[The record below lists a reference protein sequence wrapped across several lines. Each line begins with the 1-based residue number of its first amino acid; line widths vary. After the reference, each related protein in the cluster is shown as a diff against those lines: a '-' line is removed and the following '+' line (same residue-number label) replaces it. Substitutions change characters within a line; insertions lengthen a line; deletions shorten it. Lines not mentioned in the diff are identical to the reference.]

1 MRRWH
6 GLVDEYLQ
14 ECRQRGLADETVK
27 NMMFVLDDWGTWLQ
41 RRRPRP
47 ALERISSDLHV
58 AYLASR
64 SHFRAK
70 TTVYSTLSVM
80 RRMGDFL
87 MRRGLWSS
95 NPLRWMKGPKISA
108 YSRVPRR
115 LDQEQMAALWRAAA
129 ARHGAYSQQ
138 LWVTILALLYGGGL
152 RRGELVRLDLDH
164 YDRAT
169 GTLRV
174 DGRKTGQ
181 ERCIP
186 LPDLTLRALEAY
198 LPVRHNRLEQKA
210 TLGEAALLVGPTGD
224 RLHAHSVSVGL
235 HALAHAAGV
244 PFHSVH
250 QFRHSCASDLL
261 ASGVHLAEVQRI
273 LGHRVIATTL
283 RYTHIAGPERHR
295 AIALHPINDWLLAE
309 AA

>member
-6 GLVDEYLQ
+6 GLVDDYLQ
-14 ECRQRGLADETVK
+14 ECQQRGLAEETVK
-27 NMMFVLDDWGTWLQ
+27 SMMFVLDDWGTWLQ

-47 ALERISSDLHV
+47 VLERISSDLHV

-64 SHFRAK
+64 SSFRAK
-70 TTVYSTLSVM
+70 CTVYRTLSVM
-80 RRMGDFL
+80 RGMGDYL

-95 NPLRWMKGPKISA
+95 NPLRWMKGPKISP

-115 LDQEQMAALWRAAA
+115 LDQEQMAGLWRAAA

-164 YDRAT
+164 YDRTA

-186 LPDLTLRALEAY
+186 LPELTLRALEA
-198 LPVRHNRLEQKA
+198 
-210 TLGEAALLVGPTGD
+210 
-224 RLHAHSVSVGL
+224 
-235 HALAHAAGV
+235 
-244 PFHSVH
+244 
-250 QFRHSCASDLL
+250 
-261 ASGVHLAEVQRI
+261 
-273 LGHRVIATTL
+273 
-283 RYTHIAGPERHR
+283 
-295 AIALHPINDWLLAE
+295 
-309 AA
+309 